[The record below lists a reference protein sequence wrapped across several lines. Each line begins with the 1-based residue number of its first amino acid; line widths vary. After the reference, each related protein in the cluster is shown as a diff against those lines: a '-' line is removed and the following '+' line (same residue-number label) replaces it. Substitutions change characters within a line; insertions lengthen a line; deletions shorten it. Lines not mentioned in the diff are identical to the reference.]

1 MSTNYDIRNN
11 NDNNSNTPTSHSRIW
26 QKLLPFIQVCVCFCV
41 YGIYA
46 GYICLCMHI
55 WRPEE
60 DTGVSCLIIF
70 LKVASPSEPGDRLA
84 VRKLQ
89 GSSQLLPPASSSKLV
104 SLMSAQPRTHMLL
117 FWFCE
122 GAGYPN
128 SGPRICIACTCTHCT
143 IFQPTVHTCDL
154 TFQPQCWVFPAESDN
169 TPSIHLSPAKL
180 TIRLNFMLIL
190 ITHKTLYLS
199 HLCYTSQS
207 KDEV

>member
-26 QKLLPFIQVCVCFCV
+26 QKFLPFIQVCVCFCV

-70 LKVASPSEPGDRLA
+70 LKVVSPSEPGARLA

-104 SLMSAQPRTHMLL
+104 SLMSAQPRTC
-117 FWFCE
+117 FCFGFVKE
-122 GAGYPN
+122 LGILTQVPAFAQPVLAPTAL
-128 SGPRICIACTCTHCT
+128 SSSPRY
-143 IFQPTVHTCDL
+143 
-154 TFQPQCWVFPAESDN
+154 
-169 TPSIHLSPAKL
+169 TPV
-180 TIRLNFMLIL
+180 T
-190 ITHKTLYLS
+190 
-199 HLCYTSQS
+199 
-207 KDEV
+207 